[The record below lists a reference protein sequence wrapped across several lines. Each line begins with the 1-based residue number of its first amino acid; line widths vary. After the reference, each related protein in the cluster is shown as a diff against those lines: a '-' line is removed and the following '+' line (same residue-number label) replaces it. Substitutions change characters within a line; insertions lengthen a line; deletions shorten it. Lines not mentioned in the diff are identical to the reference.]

1 MDDYEIKILRDIL
14 YELKEIKILLEGT
27 TNKSSVDDMVSLIL
41 INPGNE
47 PGQVIK
53 VIRQINNMG
62 LIEAKDMVDYPP
74 STIVSNINKRRAGI
88 YVNQLESLGAKVEI
102 RWFKADYCDERKA
115 YFQFYKEFQSI
126 SEDKL
131 YFFFNSALSVGPLD
145 WQMFIYTW
153 LSELEGYDYLMLDE
167 DAEYKNILRENI
179 EVEEKM
185 NEV

>member
-102 RWFKADYCDERKA
+102 R
-115 YFQFYKEFQSI
+115 
-126 SEDKL
+126 
-131 YFFFNSALSVGPLD
+131 
-145 WQMFIYTW
+145 
-153 LSELEGYDYLMLDE
+153 
-167 DAEYKNILRENI
+167 
-179 EVEEKM
+179 
-185 NEV
+185 